1 MLNLIGVH
9 ECKMDAK
16 GRVAIPSALKKQLL
30 PLLDKGFV
38 LKRSVFQKCLELYP
52 MDEWEQTMSK
62 VNRLNRF
69 VKKNN
74 DFIRMFTAGV
84 KLVEV
89 DSNNRVNIPKDLMTF
104 AGLSG
109 ELVLSSSVGM
119 IEIWDKL
126 KYEDSI
132 NDPEVDFGALAEDVM
147 GSLNDLED
155 GVS

>member
-16 GRVAIPSALKKQLL
+16 GRVGIPSALKKQLL
-30 PLLDKGFV
+30 PLLERGFV

-52 MDEWEQTMSK
+52 MEEWERTMSK

-89 DSNNRVNIPKDLMTF
+89 DANGRINIPKDLENF
-104 AGLSG
+104 AGLKG
-109 ELVLSSSVGM
+109 ELVLSSAVGL
-119 IEIWDKL
+119 IEIWDKER
-126 KYEDSI
+126 YEESLS
-132 NDPEVDFGALAEDVM
+132 NPEVDFGQLAEDVM
-147 GSLNDLED
+147 GSLNEPEDDL
-155 GVS
+155 S